1 MNKKTG
7 AFILAVLMAG
17 MLAAC
22 GQNEDAKTG
31 EEGIVENDS
40 AGEQK
45 NEDADSES
53 KEEDLPTAEDDTGE
67 TSTAEDAAGGTSIT
81 EKDTDETAQSDEWK
95 QQFGENCIA
104 EQTFEVE
111 LSEYRGKVVFVP
123 YMPSADEENFHMQI
137 VQDGKVL
144 SEVQGY
150 VPRELSGE
158 TFKSL
163 DAVSFYDINYDG
175 NTDILLIETYG
186 ATGFAAVYYGYMDI
200 LEGQKAYFTSQEELS
215 ENITGQA
222 EALTVPAIRELLSAG
237 KKNGEFSGY
246 QEAYEAA
253 GRLSDLES
261 SGMRTYG
268 LIYVDEDETP
278 ELAAGLAGYYTCLYT
293 FHDGK
298 IYTLMDHWAYGA
310 MGNAGYEYAPRKNNI
325 RNCNSD
331 YAGAILYTTY
341 MEISGSYTL
350 DIKAEIKTV
359 NFDDVNGNGMPDE
372 EEMDSL
378 GLYGADY
385 MDGKE
390 ISSQEWKVFDA
401 GEYEMITGTM
411 SLEELQAAL

>member
-45 NEDADSES
+45 NEDADSEP
-53 KEEDLPTAEDDTGE
+53 KGEDLPTAEDDTGE

-111 LSEYRGKVVFVP
+111 LSEYSGKVVFVP

-186 ATGFAAVYYGYMDI
+186 DTGFAAVYYGYMDI

-215 ENITGQA
+215 ENITRQA

-278 ELAAGLAGYYTCLYT
+278 ELVAGLAGYL
-293 FHDGK
+293 
-298 IYTLMDHWAYGA
+298 
-310 MGNAGYEYAPRKNNI
+310 
-325 RNCNSD
+325 
-331 YAGAILYTTY
+331 
-341 MEISGSYTL
+341 
-350 DIKAEIKTV
+350 
-359 NFDDVNGNGMPDE
+359 
-372 EEMDSL
+372 L
-378 GLYGADY
+378 G
-385 MDGKE
+385 
-390 ISSQEWKVFDA
+390 
-401 GEYEMITGTM
+401 
-411 SLEELQAAL
+411 